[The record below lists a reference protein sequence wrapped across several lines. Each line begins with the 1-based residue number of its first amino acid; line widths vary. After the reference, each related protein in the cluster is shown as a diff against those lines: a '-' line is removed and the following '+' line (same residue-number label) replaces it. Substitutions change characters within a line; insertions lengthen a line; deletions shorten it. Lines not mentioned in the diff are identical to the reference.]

1 MPALATKIAHFG
13 HLAAKVLTYMVQP
26 RQRLATET
34 PGSASK
40 RNLRSYND
48 VFISNMAEL
57 FANFEVGKELR
68 WPVILRLLSG
78 SLVAHLLA
86 IACLMYVPAFRDAIN
101 LASLIADTSFV
112 DKEYNRT
119 DIGEDIQ
126 IVELT
131 GEKFHYPEGYF
142 ALESQSEGFP
152 PVGPAPPQAIS
163 QAQPIKI
170 STPEPSPLPSASP
183 AAAAS
188 PSPVALPSSPVV
200 ASASPAASASP
211 GKLSPEEAQKELE
224 KTAAKN
230 NIDLPK
236 ENEINKKALKDFAL
250 YANDL
255 KNRGQLDLNKP
266 FEIVIEAELDK
277 DGKLKD
283 PKFTKKEGD
292 QNLVDLF
299 GRMIAALNDSG
310 FLIYLKP
317 IDKDNPGTKVVFT
330 IKQGEKEVLASVES
344 EASSNDSARVLAK
357 GFNAALIIGAA
368 SRAGKDE
375 EILLRN
381 TSASPNGKKIIF
393 NFTMPRQ
400 AVVDLIKKQLAS

>member
-1 MPALATKIAHFG
+1 
-13 HLAAKVLTYMVQP
+13 
-26 RQRLATET
+26 
-34 PGSASK
+34 
-40 RNLRSYND
+40 
-48 VFISNMAEL
+48 
-57 FANFEVGKELR
+57 
-68 WPVILRLLSG
+68 LRLLGG
-78 SLVAHLLA
+78 SLAAHLLLLA
-86 IACLMYVPAFRDAIN
+86 LLMYVPVFRDAFN
-101 LASLIADTSFV
+101 LASLIADTNFV
-112 DKEYNRT
+112 DKPYERT
-119 DIGEDIQ
+119 NIGDEVQ

-142 ALESQSEGFP
+142 ALDQAQPFA
-152 PVGPAPPQAIS
+152 PVAPAAQLIS
-163 QAQPIKI
+163 QAKPIRV
-170 STPEPSPLPSASP
+170 STPEPSPLPSPSP
-183 AAAAS
+183 AMSLS
-188 PSPVALPSSPVV
+188 PSPVASPSAAVAQASPV
-200 ASASPAASASP
+200 ASVSPA
-211 GKLSPEEAQKELE
+211 KLSPEEAQKELE
-224 KTAAKN
+224 KTAEKN
-230 NIDLPK
+230 NLELPK

-255 KNRGQLDLNKP
+255 KNKGQLDLNKP

-299 GRMIAALNDSG
+299 ARMIAALNDSG
-310 FLIYLKP
+310 FLVYLKP

-330 IKQGEKEVLASVES
+330 IKQGETEVLASVES
-344 EASSNDSARVLAK
+344 EASSDDSARVLAK
-357 GFNAALIIGAA
+357 GFNAALVIGAE

-381 TSASPNGKKIIF
+381 TTASPNGKKIIF

>member
-1 MPALATKIAHFG
+1 
-13 HLAAKVLTYMVQP
+13 
-26 RQRLATET
+26 
-34 PGSASK
+34 
-40 RNLRSYND
+40 
-48 VFISNMAEL
+48 MAQL
-57 FANFEVGKELR
+57 FANFEVNDELR
-68 WPVILRLLSG
+68 WPIILRLLGG
-78 SLVAHLLA
+78 SLVAHLLG
-86 IACLMYVPAFRDAIN
+86 IACLMYVPAFRDAFN
-101 LASLIADTSFV
+101 LASLIADTNFV
-112 DKEYNRT
+112 DKPYART
-119 DIGEDIQ
+119 DIGDEVQ

-142 ALESQSEGFP
+142 ALDQQPQQFP
-152 PVGPAPPQAIS
+152 PVAPPQFVS
-163 QAQPIKI
+163 QAPAIKV
-170 STPEPSPLPSASP
+170 STPEPSPSPSPDFTASPNPLASPSSAGVAKASPKPSASP
-183 AAAAS
+183 
-188 PSPVALPSSPVV
+188 
-200 ASASPAASASP
+200 SPAT
-211 GKLSPEEAQKELE
+211 LTPEEAQKELE

-230 NIDLPK
+230 NLELPK
-236 ENEINKKALKDFAL
+236 ENEINKKALKDFAI

-255 KNRGQLDLNKP
+255 KNKGQLDLNKP

-292 QNLVDLF
+292 QNLIDLF

-310 FLIYLKP
+310 FLVYLKP

-330 IKQGEKEVLASVES
+330 IKQGESEVLASVES
-344 EASSNDSARVLAK
+344 EASSEDSARVLAR
-357 GFNAALIIGAA
+357 GFNAALMIGAQ

-375 EILLRN
+375 EILLKN

>member
-1 MPALATKIAHFG
+1 MP
-13 HLAAKVLTYMVQP
+13 
-26 RQRLATET
+26 
-34 PGSASK
+34 
-40 RNLRSYND
+40 
-48 VFISNMAEL
+48 EL
-57 FANFEVGKELR
+57 FASFEVGNELR
-68 WPVILRLLSG
+68 WPTILRLLG
-78 SLVAHLLA
+78 ASLVTHLLA
-86 IACLMYVPAFRDAIN
+86 IACLMYVPAFRDALN
-101 LASLIADTSFV
+101 LASLIADTNFV
-112 DKEYNRT
+112 DKPYART

-126 IVELT
+126 IVQLT

-142 ALESQSEGFP
+142 ALDAQSQFP
-152 PVGPAPPQAIS
+152 PITPAAQLIS
-163 QAQPIKI
+163 QAPPLRF
-170 STPEPSPLPSASP
+170 STPEPSPLPSPSPTITASP
-183 AAAAS
+183 SPVTSPSSSVVAQASPNPAAS
-188 PSPVALPSSPVV
+188 PSPA
-200 ASASPAASASP
+200 
-211 GKLSPEEAQKELE
+211 KLTPEEAQKELE

-236 ENEINKKALKDFAL
+236 ENEINKKALKDFAI

-255 KNRGQLDLNKP
+255 KNKGQLDLNKP
-266 FEIVIEAELDK
+266 FEIIIEAELDK

-330 IKQGEKEVLASVES
+330 IKQGETEVLASVES
-344 EASSNDSARVLAK
+344 EASSDDSARVLAK
-357 GFNAALIIGAA
+357 GFNAALMIGAE